1 MTAIAL
7 EPDLGI
13 EAATRLHAQLAPA
26 LGHKKQVAIDAASVS
41 RLHGAAMQ
49 VLVAFVRARA
59 AAGRKT
65 RINDPSPALRDAAR
79 AMGLSSTFGLDP

>member
-1 MTAIAL
+1 MSSIVL

-13 EAATRLHAQLAPA
+13 EAATRLRAQLAPA
-26 LGHKKQVAIDAASVS
+26 LGQKKQVAVDAGAVS

-49 VLVAFVRARA
+49 VLVAFVRARE

-65 RINDPSPALRDAAR
+65 RIQDPTPALRDAAR
-79 AMGLSSTFGLDP
+79 AMGLASTLGLDP